1 MTETE
6 FSIAPPPP
14 GGRVCVVGAGF
25 MGCVIA
31 TLYAFHGYE
40 VVLCDTQTELL
51 DSYRKR
57 AAPIAGSF
65 TEDFDRIANVLS
77 SVRTEPSL
85 ARAIDGAFLVHEA
98 VQEKLEVKQAV
109 FAELDTLCPAQV
121 VLATNTS
128 SLLISDIAAR
138 VDRKARVLGIHY
150 ITPAHVIPVIEIV
163 HGDFTPPA
171 LVEWGRQFVGSIDH
185 VPVACPERPGF
196 LINKI
201 QFAMLTE
208 IYRLVDEGLATRDDI
223 DAAVR
228 LSIGPRLALWG
239 PLLTEDLIVSKQ
251 TALAVTDSLY
261 AQTGDENFKG
271 RPALRALV
279 DQGHMGAMTGQG
291 WYTFERSNDET
302 VEERDRQ
309 LADLLDWLRDRDAVN
324 RLKVR

>member
-1 MTETE
+1 M
-6 FSIAPPPP
+6 
-14 GGRVCVVGAGF
+14 VGAGF

-51 DSYRKR
+51 GSYRKR
-57 AAPIAGSF
+57 AEPIADSF
-65 TEDFDRIANVLS
+65 TEDTGSIGEVLS
-77 SVRTEPSL
+77 SVQTEQSL
-85 ARAIDGAFLVHEA
+85 AKAVEGAFLVHEA

-109 FAELDTLCPAQV
+109 FAELDAFCPPEV

-138 VDRKARVLGIHY
+138 VTQKARILGIHY
-150 ITPAHVIPVIEIV
+150 ITPAHVIPVIEII
-163 HGDFTPPA
+163 HGAFTPPK
-171 LVEWGRQFVGSIDH
+171 LVKWGRQFVSSINH
-185 VPVACPERPGF
+185 TAVACPERPGF

-261 AQTGDENFKG
+261 KQTGDENFKG
-271 RPALRALV
+271 RRALRTLV
-279 DQGHMGAMTGQG
+279 DNGHMGAITGQG
-291 WYTFERSNDET
+291 WYTFEQSNNET
-302 VEERDRQ
+302 VLERDRQ
-309 LADLLDWLRDRDAVN
+309 LADLLEWLRASDPVT